1 MQGDSTGQPARTPR
15 ELAKL
20 LWTQHQDRTR
30 FESIAGLLPSGHVA
44 DAYSVQEE
52 LVQLM
57 MPAEGAPMGYKIG
70 LTSVV
75 MRRMCGLDQPVAG
88 VILERRVHRG
98 PARIAARDFV
108 RLGVESE
115 LCLVIGQDLPP
126 QLSPCTLEEA
136 ARAVGGVAAA
146 FELVDDR
153 EADYARLDAASL
165 IADNSWNAG
174 VVLGEVATLGTGSQ
188 LGTGSSPGTDSPLP
202 AGSTSIDIA
211 ALDGVLRVDG
221 QVAGRGNS
229 ADALTHPFAIVQWL
243 SEHLRSRRSHLRA
256 GDLVMTGSVVATR
269 FAKNGEHYH
278 FELTG
283 LPPAELWVS

>member
-1 MQGDSTGQPARTPR
+1 MQGDSTGEPARTPR

-30 FESIAGLLPSGHVA
+30 FESLADLLPSGQVA

-52 LVQLM
+52 LVHLM
-57 MPAEGAPMGYKIG
+57 TPAQGRPAGYKIG

-98 PARIAARDFV
+98 PARIASRDFV

-115 LCLVIGQDLPP
+115 LCLVIGQDLPLRP
-126 QLSPCTLEEA
+126 SPCTLEEA

-153 EADYARLDAASL
+153 EADYARLDACSL

-174 VVLGEVATLGTGSQ
+174 VVLGEVAPLRAGSPLGM
-188 LGTGSSPGTDSPLP
+188 DSPLR
-202 AGSTSIDIA
+202 AASTSIDIG
-211 ALDGVLRVDG
+211 ALGGVLRING
-221 QVAGRGNS
+221 QVADRGNS

-243 SEHLRSRRSHLRA
+243 SEHLRSRQSHLRA

-269 FAKNGEHYH
+269 FAKPGEHYH

-283 LPPAELWVS
+283 LPPAELRVT

>member
-1 MQGDSTGQPARTPR
+1 MSTNLPTQGDSTGQPAPTPG

-20 LWTQHQDRTR
+20 LWTQHQNRAH
-30 FESIAGLLPSGHVA
+30 FEPLAGLLPGGHVA
-44 DAYSVQEE
+44 DAYSVQEA
-52 LVQLM
+52 LVHLM
-57 MPAEGAPMGYKIG
+57 MPAGGKPAGYKIG
-70 LTSVV
+70 LTSLV

-126 QLSPCTLEEA
+126 QPSPCTLEQVA
-136 ARAVGGVAAA
+136 HAVGGVAAA

-153 EADYARLDAASL
+153 AADYARLDAATL

-174 VVLGEVATLGTGSQ
+174 VVLGEFV
-188 LGTGSSPGTDSPLP
+188 PLR
-202 AGSTSIDIA
+202 AGATSIDIGT
-211 ALDGVLRVDG
+211 LDGALHIDG
-221 QVAGRGNS
+221 RTADRGNS

-243 SEHLRSRRSHLRA
+243 AGHLRSRQSYLRA

-269 FAKNGEHYH
+269 FAKTGEHYR
-278 FELTG
+278 FELSG
-283 LPPAELWVS
+283 LPPAELWVT

>member
-1 MQGDSTGQPARTPR
+1 MQGDSTGRPAPTPD

-20 LWTQHQDRTR
+20 LWTQHQNRAH
-30 FESIAGLLPSGHVA
+30 FESIAGLLPSGRIA
-44 DAYSVQEE
+44 DAYSVQDA
-52 LVQLM
+52 LVRLM
-57 MPAEGAPMGYKIG
+57 LPEGGKPAGYKIG

-88 VILERRVHRG
+88 VILEHRVHRG

-115 LCLVIGQDLPP
+115 LCLVIGQDLPQRP
-126 QLSPCTLEEA
+126 SPCTLEEA

-174 VVLGEVATLGTGSQ
+174 AVLGEFV
-188 LGTGSSPGTDSPLP
+188 PLR
-202 AGSTSIDIA
+202 AGSAPVDIG
-211 ALDGVLRVDG
+211 ALDGALRVDER
-221 QVAGRGNS
+221 VVDRGAC

-243 SEHLRSRRSHLRA
+243 SEHLRSRQSHLRA

-269 FAKNGEHYH
+269 FANTGEHYH
-278 FELTG
+278 FELSG
-283 LPPAELWVS
+283 LPPAELWVT

>member
-1 MQGDSTGQPARTPR
+1 LPTQGHSTGQPARTPR
-15 ELAKL
+15 GLAQL
-20 LWTQHQDRTR
+20 LWTQHQDRAR
-30 FESIAGLLPSGHVA
+30 FEPIAGLLPSGHVA

-52 LVQLM
+52 LVHLM
-57 MPAEGAPMGYKIG
+57 MPAGGAPAGYKIG

-98 PARIAARDFV
+98 PARIASRDFV

-126 QLSPCTLEEA
+126 RPSPCTLEEA

-153 EADYARLDAASL
+153 EADYARLDACSL

-174 VVLGEVATLGTGSQ
+174 VVLGEVVPLGT
-188 LGTGSSPGTDSPLP
+188 SSPFGMDSPLR
-202 AGSTSIDIA
+202 AGPTSIDVG
-211 ALDGVLRVDG
+211 ALDGVLRIDG
-221 QVAGRGNS
+221 RVADRGNC

-243 SEHLRSRRSHLRA
+243 SEHLRSRQGHLRS

-269 FAKNGEHYH
+269 FAKIGEHYH

-283 LPPAELWVS
+283 LPPAELWVT

>member
-1 MQGDSTGQPARTPR
+1 MHGDSTGEPARTPR

-20 LWTQHQDRTR
+20 LWTQHRDRAR
-30 FESIAGLLPSGHVA
+30 FESIAGLLPSGQVA

-57 MPAEGAPMGYKIG
+57 TPAEGRPAGYKIG

-98 PARIAARDFV
+98 PARIASRDFV

-115 LCLVIGQDLPP
+115 LCLVIGQDLPLRP
-126 QLSPCTLEEA
+126 SPCTLEEA
-136 ARAVGGVAAA
+136 SRAVGGVAAA

-153 EADYARLDAASL
+153 EADYAKLDACSL

-174 VVLGEVATLGTGSQ
+174 VVLGEVAPLGAGS
-188 LGTGSSPGTDSPLP
+188 P
-202 AGSTSIDIA
+202 AGAGSASIDIG
-211 ALDGVLRVDG
+211 ALDGVLRVGG
-221 QVAGRGNS
+221 QVADRGNS

-243 SEHLRSRRSHLRA
+243 SEHLRSRQRHLRA

-269 FAKNGEHYH
+269 FAKAGEHYR

>member
-1 MQGDSTGQPARTPR
+1 LPTQGNSTGKPARTPR

-20 LWTQHQDRTR
+20 LWTQHQDRVR

-52 LVQLM
+52 LVHLM
-57 MPAEGAPMGYKIG
+57 MSAGGKPAGYKIG

-98 PARIAARDFV
+98 PARIASRDFV

-126 QLSPCTLEEA
+126 RPSPCTLEEA

-153 EADYARLDAASL
+153 EADYARLDAGTL

-174 VVLGEVATLGTGSQ
+174 VVLGEVAPLATGSP
-188 LGTGSSPGTDSPLP
+188 LGMDSPLG
-202 AGSTSIDIA
+202 AGSTSIDIG
-211 ALDGVLRVDG
+211 ALDGALRIDG
-221 QVAGRGNS
+221 RVADRGNS

-243 SEHLRSRRSHLRA
+243 SEHLRSRQSHLRA

-269 FAKNGEHYH
+269 FAKTGEHYH

-283 LPPAELWVS
+283 LPPAELWVT

>member
-1 MQGDSTGQPARTPR
+1 MQGDSTGEPARTPR

-30 FESIAGLLPSGHVA
+30 FESLADLLPSGQVA

-52 LVQLM
+52 LVHLM
-57 MPAEGAPMGYKIG
+57 TPAQGRPAGYKIG

-98 PARIAARDFV
+98 PARIASRDFV

-115 LCLVIGQDLPP
+115 LCLVIGQDLPLRP
-126 QLSPCTLEEA
+126 SPCTLEEA

-153 EADYARLDAASL
+153 EADYARLDACSL

-174 VVLGEVATLGTGSQ
+174 VVLGEVVPLGTSLPFGMEA
-188 LGTGSSPGTDSPLP
+188 PLR
-202 AGSTSIDIA
+202 AGPTSIDVG
-211 ALDGVLRVDG
+211 ALDGVLRIDAR
-221 QVAGRGNS
+221 VADRGNS

-243 SEHLRSRRSHLRA
+243 SEHLRSRQSHLRS

-269 FAKNGEHYH
+269 FAKTAEHYH

-283 LPPAELWVS
+283 LPPAELWVT

>member
-1 MQGDSTGQPARTPR
+1 MPTHRDSTGQAARTPR

-30 FESIAGLLPSGHVA
+30 FESLADLLPSGQVA

-52 LVQLM
+52 LVHLM
-57 MPAEGAPMGYKIG
+57 MRAGGNRAGYKIG

-98 PARIAARDFV
+98 PARIASRDFV
-108 RLGVESE
+108 RMGIESE

-126 QLSPCTLEEA
+126 RPSPCTLEEA

-153 EADYARLDAASL
+153 EADYARLDACSL

-174 VVLGEVATLGTGSQ
+174 IVVGEVAPLGAG
-188 LGTGSSPGTDSPLP
+188 SPLGMNSP
-202 AGSTSIDIA
+202 LRAGSTSIDIG
-211 ALDGVLRVDG
+211 ALDGVLRIDG
-221 QVAGRGNS
+221 RMADRGNG

-243 SEHLRSRRSHLRA
+243 SEHLRSRQRRLRA

-269 FAKNGEHYH
+269 FAKTGEHYH

-283 LPPAELWVS
+283 LPPAELRVT